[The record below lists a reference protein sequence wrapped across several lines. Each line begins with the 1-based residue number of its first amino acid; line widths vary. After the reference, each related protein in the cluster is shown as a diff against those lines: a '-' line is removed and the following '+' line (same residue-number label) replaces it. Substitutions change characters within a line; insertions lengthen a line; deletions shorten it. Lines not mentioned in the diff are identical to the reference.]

1 MRERRALENLQ
12 NQQVQ
17 QLQAQQLQM
26 QQQQL
31 QQQQQK
37 QQQLLQQQNNKMNG
51 ESRDGF
57 LLVLGFLVLAL
68 GVWGFLWGS

>member
-12 NQQVQ
+12 NQQAQ
-17 QLQAQQLQM
+17 QLQA
-26 QQQQL
+26 
-31 QQQQQK
+31 
-37 QQQLLQQQNNKMNG
+37 QQNNKMNG

-68 GVWGFLWGS
+68 GVWGFLWKS

>member
-31 QQQQQK
+31 QQQ
-37 QQQLLQQQNNKMNG
+37 MNG